1 MPRLLQH
8 LMEQGHLDHLEQA
21 LLLPPLPVYAPN
33 CSCLV
38 AWRPCCCANWTRPA
52 LQCFPVPVCG
62 LLHVVQAAFG
72 DLGPRDVTPSEA
84 IGTMTPMEQLLGE
97 AFAEFEFDEPVT
109 AKVPGSVC
117 IWRCPKE
124 TVKEETVKV
133 ETTEEETAEKKTAEE
148 ETAVEETAEE
158 EIDWNRRT
166 VRLPARKMPQMLRSG
181 WRCYPNRSLHWT
193 IAAAPSVSWG
203 GQTGLS
209 ESLAAPLGPYP
220 DAVRETR
227 SARLVRPTSLAAP
240 FGRAALTLCGH
251 SDRSQLEALR

>member
-1 MPRLLQH
+1 M
-8 LMEQGHLDHLEQA
+8 
-21 LLLPPLPVYAPN
+21 Y
-33 CSCLV
+33 
-38 AWRPCCCANWTRPA
+38 
-52 LQCFPVPVCG
+52 FVP
-62 LLHVVQAAFG
+62 G
-72 DLGPRDVTPSEA
+72 DLGPRDATGASEA

-181 WRCYPNRSLHWT
+181 
-193 IAAAPSVSWG
+193 
-203 GQTGLS
+203 
-209 ESLAAPLGPYP
+209 
-220 DAVRETR
+220 
-227 SARLVRPTSLAAP
+227 
-240 FGRAALTLCGH
+240 
-251 SDRSQLEALR
+251 